1 MSRNQWELSLSIAW
15 SKNVK
20 STNKLFTETSK
31 KFYSDHT
38 RKFTYNLWFPQP
50 SFAKALELRPQQ
62 RDILRQ
68 KKTTLVAQKSVFYD
82 MFYNYYLKAL
92 IFKSK
97 LIFKQV
103 MASEYFKNVTF
114 GRHLVPIIPLP
125 SPLLRFFFLRK
136 MPAYN
141 SRNLTYLLPRCDC

>member
-50 SFAKALELRPQQ
+50 SFAKAAETPTT
-62 RDILRQ
+62 IAGHPET
-68 KKTTLVAQKSVFYD
+68 KKKPHSLHRNPCFM

-125 SPLLRFFFLRK
+125 SPLLRFFFFTK
-136 MPAYN
+136 NACYN

>member
-50 SFAKALELRPQQ
+50 SFAKAAETPTT
-62 RDILRQ
+62 IAGHPETK

-125 SPLLRFFFLRK
+125 SPLLRFFFFYEKCL
-136 MPAYN
+136 
-141 SRNLTYLLPRCDC
+141 LTTHEI